1 MKKIKSYNKFLEDSR
16 INEEE
21 GIKDWALGLGLAASA
36 LNPFSGKAAG
46 AAGSGDVSLGKDAI
60 EASYGDKD
68 KDKDKDKDT
77 RTIYRDIK
85 SGSEKSRLKQAE
97 NLQKQGWTLDSV
109 SVDTLWTE
117 VIKQKPDTI
126 VTVHDF
132 KFNVDENQFASGS
145 FQLNPEVVE
154 DLNAA
159 LDSIR
164 ESGGVIT
171 DFVIMSGTDREPIS
185 MSYGG
190 KTGNE
195 ALAQRR
201 ADALSSALISEG
213 VDPSLIGIDISGA
226 NGGPD
231 VYRESMTKKEREAA
245 RIQTEDFRFVT
256 LSIAYFTSE
265 VRAIPGIVEKIPK
278 LKSTY
283 HLSKEVGEPS
293 TVKIKHKR
301 SRPEKK
307 RYIPVRKKKDRSCAT
322 RCADW
327 GPKNAWWKHLPNWP

>member
-1 MKKIKSYNKFLEDSR
+1 MKKIKSYEQFMLK
-16 INEEE
+16 EEE

-36 LNPFSGKAAG
+36 LNPFSAG
-46 AAGSGDVSLGKDAI
+46 AAGSVGSGDISAGKDAI
-60 EASYGDKD
+60 GSTYGDKD
-68 KDKDKDKDT
+68 KDKDKK
-77 RTIYRDIK
+77 TIYRDIK
-85 SGSEKSRLKQAE
+85 SGSEKSRLNQAE
-97 NLQKQGWTLDSV
+97 NLQKQGWTLNSV

-117 VIKQKPDTI
+117 VVKQKPDTN
-126 VTVHDF
+126 VVVHDF
-132 KFNVDENQFASGS
+132 KFDVDENQFASGN
-145 FQLNPEVVE
+145 FRLNPEVVA
-154 DLNAA
+154 DLSAA

-164 ESGGVIT
+164 ESGGTIT
-171 DFVIMSGTDREPIS
+171 DFIIMSGTDTEPIS
-185 MSYGG
+185 MSYAG

-201 ADALSSALISEG
+201 ADALSSALISDG
-213 VDPSLIGIDISGA
+213 VDPSLISIDISGA

-265 VRAIPGIVEKIPK
+265 IKAIPGIVEKIPK

-283 HLSKEVGEPS
+283 HLSKEVDPPS
-293 TVKIKHKR
+293 VLKR
-301 SRPEKK
+301 HGRGRPEKK
-307 RYIPVRKKKDRSCAT
+307 RYLPVKKKRDRSSAVKCAE
-322 RCADW
+322 W